1 MLLRNVRR
9 AGDEHPVDLLLHDGR
24 ITAIDNRLSAERI
37 RELTG
42 RTEHAVLDGEG
53 ALAIPGLW
61 DQHIHAGQLA
71 QASARLDTSAARS
84 VEATLAIVRAELS
97 HRAAGSGRSPVV
109 AALSE
114 HPGVLPQ
121 QPALIGFGH
130 HVDAGPEPTVA
141 ALDAVV
147 GDLPTVLIGADAHS
161 AWMSSAALRAFGM
174 PDREGIVAE
183 EDWFALAPH
192 LEELPG
198 ISAIAEAG
206 LHRWQTE
213 AIARGTVGVVDME
226 WGCSWRRWT
235 PERTRLRVRPAVYP
249 TDLHQAPG
257 PTGTVLDEAGL
268 VRMGPLKIILDGAL
282 GSRTAYCLD
291 AYHGAH
297 GDGASGILNVTGDL
311 LDDLLGAASRQG
323 LMPAVHA
330 IGDAAASLAITS
342 LWRHGLSGRI
352 EHAQM
357 LTDADLA
364 LLARA
369 GLTASM
375 QPLHLADDRDVTE
388 DVWRDRAQE
397 AFRLRDLLDAG
408 AGLVLGSDAPVAP
421 LDPFAAMAMAVHR
434 SGDDRPAWRPQQQI
448 QPREALAA
456 STDGVAA
463 LEAGGAADVVLVD
476 AGPELLADVPC
487 GADGLMD
494 EAASRRAAERLRCAA
509 VTATIIAGR
518 RAL

>member
-1 MLLRNVRR
+1 MLIRNARR
-9 AGDEHPVDLLLHDGR
+9 LGDGARVDLRLEGSA
-24 ITAIDNRLSAERI
+24 ITQIAERL
-37 RELTG
+37 EPTPADD
-42 RTEHAVLDGEG
+42 EVLDAAG

-84 VEATLAIVRAELS
+84 VEQTLAIVRIELAR
-97 HRAAGSGRSPVV
+97 RAAGSAHSPVV
-109 AALSE
+109 AALSA
-114 HPGVLPQ
+114 HPASLPQ

-130 HVDAGPEPTVA
+130 HVDVGPEPTVA
-141 ALDAVV
+141 ALDEVV

-161 AWMSSAALRAFGM
+161 AWMSTAALRAFGM
-174 PDREGIVAE
+174 PDRVGIVAE

-192 LEELPG
+192 LERLPG
-198 ISAIAEAG
+198 IAAIAEQG
-206 LHRWQTE
+206 LSHWQE
-213 AIARGTVGVVDME
+213 AAITRGTVGVVDME
-226 WGCSWRRWT
+226 WGCAWRRWT

-249 TDLHQAPG
+249 TDLPQAPG

-268 VRMGPLKIILDGAL
+268 VTMGPLKIILDGAL
-282 GSRTAYCLD
+282 GSRTAYCQD

-297 GDGASGILNVTGDL
+297 GDGASGLLNVTGDL
-311 LDDLLGAASRQG
+311 LEDLLSAASRQG
-323 LMPAVHA
+323 LAPAIHA
-330 IGDAAASLAITS
+330 IGDAAASLAITA
-342 LWRHGLSGRI
+342 LERHGLPGRI

-357 LTDADLA
+357 LTDADLER
-364 LLARA
+364 LAAA

-388 DVWRDRAQE
+388 EVWGDRSHE

-434 SGDDRPAWRPQQQI
+434 SGDDRPAWHPGQQI

-456 STDGVAA
+456 STDGIRDLTV
-463 LEAGGAADVVLVD
+463 GGRADVVLVD
-476 AGPELLADVPC
+476 AGYELFADVPC
-487 GADGLMD
+487 GADGLLD
-494 EAASRRAAERLRCAA
+494 EAAARRAAERLRSAA
-509 VTATIIAGR
+509 VTATVIAGG